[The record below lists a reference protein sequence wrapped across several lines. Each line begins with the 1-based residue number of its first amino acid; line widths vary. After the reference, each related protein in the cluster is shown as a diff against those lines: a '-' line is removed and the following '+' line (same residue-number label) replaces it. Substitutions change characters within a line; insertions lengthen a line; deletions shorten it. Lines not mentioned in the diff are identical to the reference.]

1 MRRYLKDK
9 SVLKKCH
16 IYQMLRQ
23 FENRP
28 HLSFHTPGHKIGR
41 WDITELSFSDN
52 LSCPRGCLADA
63 EKDIAEILGAH
74 KSFILTD
81 GSTSGILSMLHA
93 ARAMGVK
100 SIAVCEASHKSVFNA
115 CALLGITPLLYPQKT
130 KEKIPFPY
138 TMYELNGDFSNIL
151 KTADALFLTSP
162 DYYGN
167 IADLA
172 QIRDFCDREGKFLFI
187 DGAHGG
193 HLHFDKELYAGKYA
207 DMWVDGVHKNLPAFT
222 QGAVVSAR
230 NAFFAEKLRQAV
242 DVFRTTSPSYPIMA
256 SVEYAVK
263 YPQNTELE
271 QAVLR
276 FEKEQD
282 RIYFGGDWTKLC
294 AVFGESAFEIEKL
307 IEKQGIY
314 AEFCDGNIVMFYL
327 SPATSLRQFTRLK
340 KCLISLFERYP
351 LQREK
356 QTKIN
361 AKNDIQRN
369 PAPVISFDIQETE
382 WVDIAQA
389 EGRICTISCGLF
401 PPCTPLIQKGERV
414 TKEKIHLIKQ
424 ANNVYGLLNDKIQVL
439 KNKNE
444 E

>member
-1 MRRYLKDK
+1 MRRYLKNK
-9 SVLKKCH
+9 NVLKKCH

-23 FENRP
+23 SARKP
-28 HLSFHTPGHKIGR
+28 HLSFHTPGHKVGQ

-52 LSCPRGCLADA
+52 LSCPRGCLAEA
-63 EKDIAEILGAH
+63 EKDIADILGAN

-81 GSTSGILSMLHA
+81 GSTSGVLSMLHA

-130 KEKIPFPY
+130 KKKIPFPY
-138 TMYELNGDFSNIL
+138 TMYELNAEFPNIL
-151 KTADALFLTSP
+151 KAADALLLTSP

-167 IADLA
+167 IADLS
-172 QIRDFCDREGKFLFI
+172 QIRDFCDREKKLLLI

-193 HLHFDKELYAGKYA
+193 HLHFDKNLYAGAYA
-207 DMWVDGVHKNLPAFT
+207 DIWVDGVHKNLPAFT

-230 NAFFAEKLRQAV
+230 TEILAEKLRASV

-263 YPQNTELE
+263 YPQNKELE
-271 QAVLR
+271 CAVKTFAQA
-276 FEKEQD
+276 QD
-282 RIYFGGDWTKLC
+282 RIYCGGDWTKLC
-294 AVFGESAFEIEKL
+294 AVFQKSAFEIEKL
-307 IEKQGIY
+307 LEQQGVY
-314 AEFCDGNIVMFYL
+314 AEFCDGNMVMFYL

-340 KCLISLFERYP
+340 KRLSAMFEKYP
-351 LQREK
+351 LRGENEEP
-356 QTKIN
+356 TNGEN
-361 AKNDIQRN
+361 AIQRN
-369 PAPVISFDIQETE
+369 PAPSISFDLQETE
-382 WVDIAQA
+382 WVDIRQA

-401 PPCTPLIQKGERV
+401 PPCTPLIQKGERI
-414 TKEKIHLIKQ
+414 TEEKINLIKQ
-424 ANNVYGLLNDKIQVL
+424 ADNVYGLLNEKIQVL
-439 KNKNE
+439 KSKKE